1 MIFLQKA
8 KDAKRIYA
16 TVVHTKT
23 NQDGFKE
30 QGITFPS
37 GRMQGKL
44 LEECYKECGISP
56 SDLNFLEAHGT
67 GTKVFFSHFHINTGI
82 T

>member
-23 NQDGFKE
+23 NQDGYKE

-37 GRMQGKL
+37 GRMQAQL
-44 LEECYKECGISP
+44 LEDCYRESGISP
-56 SDLNFLEAHGT
+56 AELRFLEAHGT
-67 GTKVFFSHFHINTGI
+67 GTKVTA
-82 T
+82 